1 MAKYLLL
8 IGRHIGDGDRL
19 YNAGDIV
26 ETGVDLLRFNPPGM
40 QPKFQR
46 VDDSTPVRTGA
57 PQSVA
62 SPEAAATKENDIL
75 GVPSPASGRT
85 TPADDGL
92 DRASNEELARIAE
105 EEEVDL
111 SDVKD
116 RQEAVARI
124 RRAR

>member
-8 IGRHIGDGDRL
+8 IGRHIGDSDRL
-19 YNAGDIV
+19 YSAGDVID
-26 ETGVDLLRFNPPGM
+26 TKADLLRFNAPGM

-46 VDDSTPVRTGA
+46 VEDSAPVRTGS

-62 SPEAAATKENDIL
+62 SPEAAAGKENDLL
-75 GVPSPASGRT
+75 GVPSPAPART

-111 SDVKD
+111 TDVKD
-116 RQEAVARI
+116 RQEAVDRI

>member
-19 YNAGDIV
+19 YSAGDIID
-26 ETGVDLLRFNPPGM
+26 TKADLLRFNPPGM
-40 QPKFQR
+40 QPKFQQ
-46 VDDSTPVRTGA
+46 VEDSTPARTGA

-62 SPEAAATKENDIL
+62 SPEAAAGKENDTL
-75 GVPSPASGRT
+75 GVPSPAPART

-92 DRASNEELARIAE
+92 DRASNKELARIAE

-111 SDVKD
+111 TDVKD
-116 RQEAVARI
+116 RQEAVERI